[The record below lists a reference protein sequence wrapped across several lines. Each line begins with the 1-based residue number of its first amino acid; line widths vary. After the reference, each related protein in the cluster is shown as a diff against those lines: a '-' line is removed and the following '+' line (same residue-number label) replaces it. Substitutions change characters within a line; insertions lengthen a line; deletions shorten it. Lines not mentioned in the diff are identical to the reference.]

1 MSSSLF
7 RKKGPSFEEL
17 LQVARNLSFP
27 EPQKPREQ
35 WSEDDVLCKSM
46 NMSLQEEIQVDALKI
61 MASKGMVKMVT
72 KMLLK
77 KYINY
82 CSSKRIFDV
91 DMD

>member
-7 RKKGPSFEEL
+7 RKKGPTFEEL
-17 LQVARNLSFP
+17 LQVASKLPFP
-27 EPQKPREQ
+27 EPQKPREE

-46 NMSLQEEIQVDALKI
+46 NMSLKEEIQVDALKI

-82 CSSKRIFDV
+82 CSKKAIFDV
-91 DMD
+91 DMN

>member
-7 RKKGPSFEEL
+7 RKKAPSFEEL
-17 LQVARNLSFP
+17 LKVARALSFP
-27 EPQKPREQ
+27 ELQKPREQ

-46 NMSLQEEIQVDALKI
+46 HMSLQEEIQVDALKI

>member
-1 MSSSLF
+1 MVHHRRPAL
-7 RKKGPSFEEL
+7 SFEEL
-17 LQVARNLSFP
+17 LQVARSLSFP
-27 EPQKPREQ
+27 ELQKPREQ

-46 NMSLQEEIQVDALKI
+46 HMSLQEEIQVDALKI

-91 DMD
+91 EMD

>member
-7 RKKGPSFEEL
+7 RKKGPTFEEL
-17 LQVARNLSFP
+17 LQFARTLPYP
-27 EPQKPREQ
+27 ESQKPRDQ

-82 CSSKRIFDV
+82 CSSKNIFDV
-91 DMD
+91 DMG